1 MSSKRPATQSVEDIR
16 LQSRQAYLSKREEVK
31 LAELRVQVSEEQEE
45 ERRAKEQGKPLS
57 KRELQEFAKNRA
69 TLALA
74 TSRLAIDDGLGGYA
88 IPDAELSQRKEEVLN
103 KRIKEY
109 KTEHDLWEDEQA
121 AKAKATGGHKPG
133 KEQEEDYE
141 FVFDTTQS
149 IQFVNDGKWKDPQK
163 QMLEAT
169 LAAAE
174 KRASSIEEVRR
185 SLPMFQYREQIL
197 SALEENQILV
207 LTGETGSGK
216 STQIPQYILESGFA
230 KTLQA
235 RGPSGD
241 TAGGMIGIT
250 QPRRV
255 ATSSVAT
262 RVAEERGCKLGT
274 EVGYTV
280 RFEDKTGPDTKI
292 KFMTDGL
299 LLREIMTDPML
310 SNYSFIMLDEAH
322 ERTANTDVLLGLLKG
337 LAGFRQDDFRL
348 LISSATLDAQKFS
361 AYLNNSPIFNVP
373 GRAYAVENLFLSTPE
388 ASYLSACITTVFQV
402 HLSTPPQ
409 PPPGEQSAAGNDI
422 LCFLTGEE
430 EIEACALALEET
442 ARKLG
447 SKAPELIVRKLYS
460 SLDLD
465 QQNLVFQPTPPG
477 ARKVV
482 IATNIAET
490 SLTVDG
496 VRYVID
502 SGYSKEM
509 TFNASTGMSSLQ
521 VSPISRASVNQRAG
535 RAGRVSD
542 GKCFHLYTRWSY
554 WHELDEST
562 TPEILRCDLTPVCLQ
577 LKALG
582 INNLLEFDFLDP
594 VPVETVAKSLELLY
608 ATGAINSTS
617 ELTKLGRRMAE
628 LPLDPLLSASILA
641 ADKYG
646 CVSEVLTVVAML
658 QESATLFLRPKDK
671 KLHAD
676 AARARFQSA
685 TGGDFLAL
693 LNVYNAWVETDHD
706 PLWSRENFLQ
716 QRALSRARDV
726 RDQLEKL
733 CDRVEVGLSTAPND
747 DVALRKALTSGHFTH
762 SARLARDGQSYILKS
777 GITAQIHPSSSC
789 YAPDRRPKTLL
800 YSELVNSSREFMR
813 NVMPIDPAWLGECA
827 PHFFSK
833 KELEEM
839 GTNRKMPKE
848 KSKTGTGYNMP
859 ATGTKVKA

>member
-1 MSSKRPATQSVEDIR
+1 MSKRPATQSVEDIR
-16 LQSRQAYLSKREEVK
+16 IQSRQQYLGKRNELK
-31 LAELRVQVSEEQEE
+31 LAELRRQVADEAEE
-45 ERRAKEQGKPLS
+45 ERRANEQGKPLS
-57 KRELQEFAKNRA
+57 KRELQDFRRNAETLR
-69 TLALA
+69 LAL
-74 TSRLAIDDGLGGYA
+74 SREAIDDGLGGYVL
-88 IPDAELSQRKEEVLN
+88 PDAQLSQRKEEVLN

-109 KTEHDLWEDEQA
+109 KTEHDLWEDEQS
-121 AKAKATGGHKPG
+121 AKAKATGGHKQG

-163 QMLEAT
+163 QMLEAK
-169 LAAAE
+169 LEAAE

-185 SLPMFQYREQIL
+185 SLPMYQYRQEIL
-197 SALEENQILV
+197 DAIDKHHILV

-216 STQIPQYILESGFA
+216 STQLPQYVLESGYL

-235 RGPSGD
+235 KSPSD
-241 TAGGMIGIT
+241 ACQGGMIGVT

-255 ATSSVAT
+255 AASSLAT

-322 ERTANTDVLLGLLKG
+322 ERVCNTDLLITLLRG
-337 LAGFRQDDFRL
+337 VAQHRQDDFRL

-361 AYLNNSPIFNVP
+361 AYLGDAPIMNIP
-373 GRAYAVENLFLSTPE
+373 GRTFAVENLFLSTPE
-388 ASYLSACITTVFQV
+388 ASYLSAAITTIWQI
-402 HLSTPPQ
+402 HLSEPVH
-409 PPPGEQSAAGNDI
+409 GGDI

-430 EIEACALALEET
+430 EIESCETSLTET

-460 SLDLD
+460 SLDQD
-465 QQNLVFQPTPPG
+465 EQKLVFEPTPKS

-482 IATNIAET
+482 LATNIAET

-521 VSPISRASVNQRAG
+521 VTPISRASVNQRAG

-554 WHELDEST
+554 WHELEENT

-582 INNLLEFDFLDP
+582 INNLLEFEFMDAP
-594 VPVETVAKSLELLY
+594 PIETFSKSLELLY
-608 ATGAINSTS
+608 TTGAINSTS

-646 CVSEVLTVVAML
+646 CVSEVLTIVAML

-671 KLHAD
+671 KVHAD

-685 TGGDFLAL
+685 TGGDFLTL
-693 LNVYNAWVETDHD
+693 LNVYNAWVEADYD
-706 PLWSRENFLQ
+706 PLWSRENFIQ
-716 QRALSRARDV
+716 QRAINRARDV

-733 CDRVEVGLSTAPND
+733 CDRVEVAISTSPND
-747 DVALRKALTSGHFTH
+747 DVAIRKAITHGHFTH
-762 SARLARDGQSYILKS
+762 SARLARDGQSYLLKS
-777 GITAQIHPSSSC
+777 GISAHIHPSSSC
-789 YAPDRRPKTLL
+789 YPPDRRPKTLV
-800 YSELVNSSREFMR
+800 YSELINSSREFMR
-813 NVMPIDPAWLGECA
+813 NVMPIDPAWLSECA
-827 PHFFSK
+827 PHYFSK

-859 ATGTKVKA
+859 TTGARVKA